1 MKPEIIL
8 HLGVH
13 KTATTHIQS
22 RLWNSRE
29 KLLSHGIQYIGLNEL
44 REIMTSKLGGGR
56 SASEI
61 VTALAPFMDAEKL
74 VISDENILGGTD
86 MPGSKKLYSSAKDR
100 LSVLVGALNQYKITA
115 HITLRDYADYLI
127 SRYCESL
134 RHYKYRSF
142 STYYKN
148 TDFAAVSWLDL
159 LDDIR
164 AAGCNNLIVSDFNY
178 AIRNNDEYL
187 SRMLG
192 VDFQLDDATDSAS
205 TRRSKMSLETIRI
218 LNALNK
224 HYPVPLVKKIM
235 NMLDNHKQISPV
247 TPFNPFDEDVLER
260 LKANYSEHMQVLN
273 SGNRDIQMWS

>member
-29 KLLSHGIQYIGLNEL
+29 KLLNHGIQYIGLGQL
-44 REIMTSKLGGGR
+44 REIMTSKLGGGHT
-56 SASEI
+56 ASDI
-61 VTALAPFMDAEKL
+61 MTALTPYLDAEKL

-86 MPGSKKLYSSAKDR
+86 MPESKKLYSGAGSRLKILLSA
-100 LSVLVGALNQYKITA
+100 LHQYEITA

-134 RHYKYRSF
+134 RHYKFRNFNGYYR
-142 STYYKN
+142 N
-148 TDFAAVSWLDL
+148 TDFSTISWLDL
-159 LDDIR
+159 LNDIR
-164 AAGCNNLIVSDFNY
+164 VAGCKNLVVSDFNF
-178 AIRNNDEYL
+178 AIRSNDDYF

-192 VDFQLDDATDSAS
+192 VDFQLEEATDSAA

-224 HYPVPLVKKIM
+224 HYPPQLVKKIM
-235 NMLDNHKQISPV
+235 NMMDNHKQISTS
-247 TPFNPFDEDVLER
+247 TPFNPFKEEDLAR
-260 LKANYSEHMQVLN
+260 LKANYSEHMQQLKNGN
-273 SGNRDIQMWS
+273 SDIQVWG

>member
-29 KLLSHGIQYIGLNEL
+29 KLLNHGIQYIGLGQL
-44 REIMTSKLGGGR
+44 REIMTSKLGGGH
-56 SASEI
+56 SASDI
-61 VTALAPFMDAEKL
+61 VTALTPYMDAEKL

-86 MPGSKKLYSSAKDR
+86 MPESKKLYSGARSRLNILVSA
-100 LSVLVGALNQYKITA
+100 LHQYPITA

-134 RHYKYRSF
+134 RHYKFRNF
-142 STYYKN
+142 NGYYKN
-148 TDFAAVSWLDL
+148 TDFSTISWLDL

-164 AAGCNNLIVSDFNY
+164 GAGCKNLVVSDFNY
-178 AIRNNDEYL
+178 AIRNNDDYF

-192 VDFQLDDATDSAS
+192 VDFQLDEANDSAA

-224 HYPVPLVKKIM
+224 HYPPQLVKKIM
-235 NMLDNHKQISPV
+235 NMMDNHKQTGTP
-247 TPFNPFDEDVLER
+247 TPFNPFKEEDLVR
-260 LKANYSEHMQVLN
+260 LKANYSEHMQLLKNGN
-273 SGNRDIQMWS
+273 SDIQVWS